1 MRNGKGMIGK
11 PVVAYDSGEEFKT
24 IIDLIFDQES
34 NQLLGF
40 LVDEGGWFSNA
51 LVLPLTNVQAI
62 GADAVI
68 VAARDTIDSAS
79 EFPAMQRIL
88 ERDNILKGTRIM
100 TIDGRDLG
108 TMTDLYFDDTTGAIE
123 GYEVSGGLFADA
135 YSGRSFVPAP
145 DTLKIGE
152 DIAFVP
158 SETADLMQEQVGGIR
173 GAMQTAGGKVQEMA
187 QFTGDKA
194 QEAAQFTGEKF
205 HEATQF
211 TGEKFHEATQ
221 FTGEKFHEAT
231 QFAGTSITNAVV
243 NPEEQEAFVLG
254 KVSQVTIETTDGI
267 TLIREGQIV
276 TQSQILSAR
285 HCNMMDNLYHA
296 TGGSVKD
303 RLGERL
309 TGAVGGIG
317 ANIGIDQA
325 LGHRVSKMI
334 FTTEG
339 SVVAVEGQI
348 VTPRVIERAKT
359 NHQEQALLEAVGLT
373 TGDALRVTG
382 SNVGQQVKDGAKGL
396 WEQVKETASN
406 LQDHGTQAIE
416 DRRIQGALGR
426 PVTRVILDRHD
437 EVILN
442 VGELITHQAI
452 AVSREADVLEVLL
465 DSVYTEKPNLSLS
478 DLRAPESGKAAL
490 T

>member
-24 IIDLIFDQES
+24 IVDLIFDQER

-40 LVDEGGWFSNA
+40 LVDESGWFSDA
-51 LVLPLTNVQAI
+51 LVLPLTNIQAI
-62 GADAVI
+62 GVDAVI
-68 VAARDTIDSAS
+68 VASRDTVNPAS
-79 EFPAMQRIL
+79 EFPKMQSIL
-88 ERDNILKGTRIM
+88 EKDNILKGTRIM
-100 TIDGRDLG
+100 TLDGRDLG
-108 TMTDLYFDDTTGAIE
+108 TMVDLYFDDTSGAIE
-123 GYEVSGGLFADA
+123 GYEVSGGIFADA

-173 GAMQTAGGKVQEMA
+173 GAMQTASGKVQEMA
-187 QFTGDKA
+187 QITGEKA

-205 HEATQF
+205 QEATQF
-211 TGEKFHEATQ
+211 TGGKLQEASQ
-221 FTGEKFHEAT
+221 YAS
-231 QFAGTSITNAVV
+231 TSFTNAVV

-254 KVSQVTIETTDGI
+254 KVAQKTIATNGI
-267 TLIREGQIV
+267 PLILEGQVV
-276 TQSQILSAR
+276 TQSHILAAR
-285 HCNMMDNLYHA
+285 NCSMTNDLYQA
-296 TGGSVKD
+296 TGGSATD
-303 RLGERL
+303 RLGEKL
-309 TGAVGGIG
+309 TGAVAGMG
-317 ANIGIDQA
+317 ANIGIEQSQ
-325 LGHRVSKMI
+325 GRRVNKMVL
-334 FTTEG
+334 TPEG

-359 NHQEQALLEAVGLT
+359 HHQEQALLEAVGLT
-373 TGDALRVTG
+373 TGDALKVTS
-382 SNVGQQVKDGAKGL
+382 SNVGQQVKEGAKGL

-406 LQDHGTQAIE
+406 LQDHGAQAYE
-416 DRRIQGALGR
+416 DKRIKGALGR
-426 PVTRVILDRHD
+426 PVTRVILDRND

-452 AVSREADVLEVLL
+452 AISRDADVLEVLL
-465 DSVYTEKPNLSLS
+465 DSVYTETPTLSLD

-490 T
+490 S

>member
-11 PVVAYDSGEEFKT
+11 PIVAYDSGEEFRT
-24 IIDLIFDQES
+24 IVDLIFDQES

-40 LVDEGGWFSNA
+40 LVDEGGWFSSA
-51 LVLPLTNVQAI
+51 LVLPLTNIQAI

-68 VAARDTIDSAS
+68 VASRDAIDSAQ
-79 EFPAMQRIL
+79 EFPAMQSIL

-100 TIDGRDLG
+100 TLDGRDLG
-108 TMTDLYFDDTTGAIE
+108 TMVDLYFDDTSGAIE
-123 GYEVSGGLFADA
+123 GYEVSGGIFADA

-173 GAMQTAGGKVQEMA
+173 GAMQTASGKVQEMA
-187 QFTGDKA
+187 QFTGKKA

-205 HEATQF
+205 QEAT
-211 TGEKFHEATQ
+211 T
-221 FTGEKFHEAT
+221 
-231 QFAGTSITNAVV
+231 FAGTSFTNAVV
-243 NPEEQEAFVLG
+243 DPEEQETFVLG
-254 KVSQVTIETTDGI
+254 KAAQKAVETTDGI
-267 TLIREGQIV
+267 TLIQEGQV
-276 TQSQILSAR
+276 VNSSHILAAR
-285 HCNMMDNLYHA
+285 NLNMINELYHA
-296 TGGSVKD
+296 TGGRVTE

-309 TGAVGGIG
+309 SGAVTGLG
-317 ANIGIDQA
+317 ANIGIEQA
-325 LGHRVSKMI
+325 QGRRVNRMI
-334 FTTEG
+334 FTPEG

-359 NHQEQALLEAVGLT
+359 HHQEQALLEAVGLT
-373 TGDALRVTG
+373 TGDALRVTS
-382 SNVGQQVKDGAKGL
+382 SNVGQHVKDGAKGI

-406 LQDHGTQAIE
+406 LQEHGTQAIE
-416 DRRIQGALGR
+416 DRRIKGALGR
-426 PVTRVILDRHD
+426 PVTRVILDRND

-452 AVSREADVLEVLL
+452 AISRDADVLEVLL
-465 DSVYTEKPNLSLS
+465 DSVYTETPDLSLD

-490 T
+490 N

>member
-68 VAARDTIDSAS
+68 VTARDTIDSAS
-79 EFPAMQRIL
+79 KFPAMQRIL

-100 TIDGRDLG
+100 TLDGRDLG
-108 TMTDLYFDDTTGAIE
+108 TMVDLYFDDITGAIE
-123 GYEVSGGLFADA
+123 GYEVSGGIFADA

-173 GAMQTAGGKVQEMA
+173 GAMNTASGKVQEMA
-187 QFTGDKA
+187 QFTGEKA
-194 QEAAQFTGEKF
+194 QEAVQFTGEKF
-205 HEATQF
+205 QEAT
-211 TGEKFHEATQ
+211 T
-221 FTGEKFHEAT
+221 
-231 QFAGTSITNAVV
+231 FAGTSFTNAVV

-254 KVSQVTIETTDGI
+254 KVAQETIETNDGI
-267 TLIREGQIV
+267 PLIREGQVV
-276 TQSQILSAR
+276 TQSHILAAR
-285 HCNMMDNLYHA
+285 NCSMTDNLYHA

-309 TGAVGGIG
+309 SGTVANIG
-317 ANIGIDQA
+317 ANIGIEQA
-325 LGHRVSKMI
+325 QGRRVNKMI
-334 FTTEG
+334 FTPEG

-359 NHQEQALLEAVGLT
+359 HHQEQALLEAVGLT
-373 TGDALRVTG
+373 TGNALRITG
-382 SNVGQQVKDGAKGL
+382 SNVGQQVKDGVKGL

-406 LQDHGTQAIE
+406 LQDQGTQAIE
-416 DRRIQGALGR
+416 DKRIKGALGR

-452 AVSREADVLEVLL
+452 AVSREADVLEILL
-465 DSVYTEKPNLSLS
+465 DSVYTETPNLSIS
-478 DLRAPESGKAAL
+478 ELRAPESGKAAL

>member
-1 MRNGKGMIGK
+1 MRDGKGMIGK
-11 PVVAYDSGEEFKT
+11 PIVAYDSGEEFKN
-24 IIDLIFDQES
+24 IVDLIFDQES

-51 LVLPLTNVQAI
+51 LVLPLTNIQAI

-68 VAARDTIDSAS
+68 VASRDAIDSAQ
-79 EFPAMQRIL
+79 EFPEIQSIL

-108 TMTDLYFDDTTGAIE
+108 TMVDLYFDDTSGAIE
-123 GYEVSGGLFADA
+123 GYEVSGGIFADA

-173 GAMQTAGGKVQEMA
+173 GAMQTASGKVQEMA
-187 QFTGDKA
+187 QFTGEKA

-205 HEATQF
+205 QEAT
-211 TGEKFHEATQ
+211 T
-221 FTGEKFHEAT
+221 
-231 QFAGTSITNAVV
+231 FAGTSFTNAVID
-243 NPEEQEAFVLG
+243 PEEQEIFVLG
-254 KVSQVTIETTDGI
+254 KVAQKTLETNDGI
-267 TLIREGQIV
+267 PLILEGQV
-276 TQSQILSAR
+276 VNQSHVLAAR
-285 HCNMMDNLYHA
+285 NLKMTNELYHIA
-296 TGGSVKD
+296 GGSATT
-303 RLGERL
+303 RLGENLTDAL
-309 TGAVGGIG
+309 TGMG
-317 ANIGIDQA
+317 ANIGIDQTQ
-325 LGHRVSKMI
+325 GRRVSRMI
-334 FTTEG
+334 FADEG

-348 VTPRVIERAKT
+348 VTPKVIERAKE
-359 NHQEQALLEAVGLT
+359 HHREQALLEAVGLT
-373 TGDALRVTG
+373 TGDALKVTG

-406 LQDHGTQAIE
+406 LQEHGTQAIE
-416 DRRIQGALGR
+416 EKRIKGALGR
-426 PVTRVILDRHD
+426 PVTRVILDRND

-452 AVSREADVLEVLL
+452 AISRDADVLEVLL
-465 DSVYTEKPNLSLS
+465 DSVYTETPNLSLD
-478 DLRAPESGKAAL
+478 DLRAPDSGKAAL
-490 T
+490 N

>member
-11 PVVAYDSGEEFKT
+11 PVVAYDSGEEFRT
-24 IIDLIFDQES
+24 IVDLIFDQEN

-51 LVLPLTNVQAI
+51 LVLPLTNIQAI

-68 VAARDTIDSAS
+68 VASRDAIASAT
-79 EFPAMQRIL
+79 EFPAMQSIL

-100 TIDGRDLG
+100 TLDGRDLG
-108 TMTDLYFDDTTGAIE
+108 TMVDLYFDDTTGVIE
-123 GYEVSGGLFADA
+123 GYEVSGGIFVDA

-173 GAMQTAGGKVQEMA
+173 GAMNTASGKVQEMA
-187 QFTGDKA
+187 QFTGEKA

-205 HEATQF
+205 QEAT
-211 TGEKFHEATQ
+211 T
-221 FTGEKFHEAT
+221 
-231 QFAGTSITNAVV
+231 FAGTSFTNAVV
-243 NPEEQEAFVLG
+243 DPEEQETFVLG
-254 KVSQVTIETTDGI
+254 KVSQKTVETTDGI
-267 TLIREGQIV
+267 TLIHEGQV
-276 TQSQILSAR
+276 VNSSHILAAR
-285 HCNMMDNLYHA
+285 NLNMTNDLYHA
-296 TGGSVKD
+296 TGGLVTE

-309 TGAVGGIG
+309 SGVVTGLG
-317 ANIGIDQA
+317 ANIGIEQA
-325 LGHRVSKMI
+325 QGRRVNRMI
-334 FTTEG
+334 FTPEG

-348 VTPRVIERAKT
+348 VTPKVIERAKT
-359 NHQEQALLEAVGLT
+359 HHQEQALLEAVGLT

-416 DRRIQGALGR
+416 EKRIKGALGR
-426 PVTRVILDRHD
+426 PVTRVILDRND

-452 AVSREADVLEVLL
+452 AISRDADVLEVLL
-465 DSVYTEKPNLSLS
+465 DSVYTETPNLSLD

-490 T
+490 S